1 MKCAFSECLFKTSV
15 YVTFFSHKSR
25 KHRSYTLNN
34 FKPDVIGQHQ
44 TLPHETHHVDDSDCE
59 DTCTNPLM
67 NISNGIQQRIGLLLL
82 KLENVHNVSAK
93 CINDLVEELHF
104 IHTAS
109 APVIYQLTET
119 SLKKNNCALEE
130 DIVTKLSE
138 ELCESHPTKTALGL
152 DGLFGS
158 VYKRRKY
165 FKVFC
170 NLLTYF
176 LFVLARQVAM
186 DSAMLRVIF
195 GRRIEKLTLLSG
207 IPDNIEELHLAV
219 NQKFDIQDDFSL
231 HYLDPDFEDFF
242 TLNSTAQIKKK
253 STIKVATLE
262 PIVLTLHPVQ
272 QNESFSESVTSEESF
287 NAASTSST
295 AQESPDSSDS
305 CASTI
310 ILSPSRSQQR
320 KPWPAEFVLP
330 QFSIETDVVL

>member
-25 KHRSYTLNN
+25 KHRSYTLND

-67 NISNGIQQRIGLLLL
+67 NISNDIQQRIGLLLL
-82 KLENVHNVSAK
+82 KLENVHNDSAK

-109 APVIYQLTET
+109 ATVIYQLTDT

-152 DGLFGS
+152 DGPFGS

-165 FKVFC
+165 FKEHFQYV
-170 NLLTYF
+170 
-176 LFVLARQVAM
+176 
-186 DSAMLRVIF
+186 
-195 GRRIEKLTLLSG
+195 
-207 IPDNIEELHLAV
+207 
-219 NQKFDIQDDFSL
+219 
-231 HYLDPDFEDFF
+231 
-242 TLNSTAQIKKK
+242 
-253 STIKVATLE
+253 
-262 PIVLTLHPVQ
+262 
-272 QNESFSESVTSEESF
+272 
-287 NAASTSST
+287 
-295 AQESPDSSDS
+295 
-305 CASTI
+305 
-310 ILSPSRSQQR
+310 
-320 KPWPAEFVLP
+320 
-330 QFSIETDVVL
+330 